1 MAARKRTGVPIVNP
15 LADAPRTDLR
25 DLKLLDFI
33 PAISPELTRP
43 DHWRVIGD
51 VLERAIRGDL
61 RVVFSAPVQ
70 HGKSVLGCHAVPWW
84 HVQDETLSIFYVTY
98 AQQFTEIQSR
108 TIRRLTEA
116 VGCRFRDDHKRL
128 DGWSFEAGGRA
139 VMTSIE
145 GPGTGLPGNIF
156 VVDDPFK
163 GPSEAYSAQRRQHV
177 YDWYRYVLT
186 ARRAPK
192 ASHIIIASRWD
203 EDDLSGRLIRDHG
216 YTEIRLPAICDDP
229 ATDPNKRQLGQAL
242 CPSGPNPKE
251 PRDLV
256 FLADLRKEIGEHA
269 FHALCQGRPIPND
282 GALFQRAP
290 VVRPMPMTFRTAIG
304 LDLGFSTKGDFTA
317 IVPLHECA
325 TTGDITIGK
334 VQRIRKRSPEVA
346 AALFDVQAEWP
357 TAEIFSYVSGG
368 EVGTVNLLADM
379 GLWLTPMPARYNKF
393 VRAQNT
399 AAAWQSGRIGV
410 PAVASWDM
418 RGFLMRLRSF
428 TGEEGGID
436 DEADAL
442 VSGFDGLACGA
453 EGGLQPGF
461 YGRRCI

>member
-1 MAARKRTGVPIVNP
+1 MAKDRRPDE
-15 LADAPRTDLR
+15 LPRPDLR
-25 DLKLLDFI
+25 DLRLLDFI
-33 PAISPELTRP
+33 PKISPELTRP
-43 DHWRVIGD
+43 DHWHAIAD

-70 HGKSVLGCHAVPWW
+70 HGKSVLGTHAVPWW
-84 HVQDETLSIFYVTY
+84 HAQDEALSIFYVTY

-108 TIRRLTEA
+108 TIRRLTDE

-163 GPSEAYSAQRRQHV
+163 GPSEAYSAQRRQQV

-216 YTEIRLPAICDDP
+216 YTEIRLPALCDDP
-229 ATDPNKRQLGQAL
+229 ENDLNGRALGEPL
-242 CPSGPNPKE
+242 CPWGPNPKE
-251 PRDLV
+251 PRDLA
-256 FLADLRKEIGEHA
+256 FLSDLRKEIGEHA
-269 FHALCQGRPIPND
+269 WNALCQGRPIPTD

-290 VVRPMPMTFRTAIG
+290 VIRPMPAEYRTVIG
-304 LDLGFSTKGDFTA
+304 VDLGYSVKGDFSC
-317 IVPLHECA
+317 IVPLHECVK
-325 TTGDITIGK
+325 TGDITIGH
-334 VQRIRKRSPEVA
+334 VLRIRKRAPELST
-346 AALFDVQAEWP
+346 ALFDVQAQWP
-357 TAEIFSYVSGG
+357 NAEMFSYVSGT
-368 EVGTVNLLADM
+368 EVGTVNLLADR
-379 GLWLTPMPARYNKF
+379 GLWLTPMPARYNKY

-399 AAAWQSGRIGV
+399 AAAWQSGRLGI

-428 TGEEGGID
+428 TGEEGGVD
-436 DEADAL
+436 DEVDAL
-442 VSGFDGLACGA
+442 VSGFDGLAAGMH
-453 EGGLQPGF
+453 GSLLPGF
-461 YGRRCI
+461 YGRRCV

>member
-1 MAARKRTGVPIVNP
+1 MAARKKPGAPIVNP
-15 LADAPRTDLR
+15 LDEAPRPGLR
-25 DLKLLDFI
+25 DLPLLDFI

-43 DHWRVIGD
+43 DHWRTIAEI
-51 VLERAIRGDL
+51 LERAIRGDL

-70 HGKSVLGCHAVPWW
+70 HGKSVLGTHAVPWW
-84 HVQDETLSIFYVTY
+84 HMRDEALSIFYVTY

-108 TIRRLTEA
+108 TIRRLTESA
-116 VGCRFRDDHKRL
+116 GCRFRDDHKRL

-139 VMTSIE
+139 VMTSVE

-163 GPSEAYSAQRRQHV
+163 GPAEAYSAQRRQLV

-216 YTEIRLPAICDDP
+216 YTEVRLPAICDDP
-229 ATDPNKRQLGQAL
+229 ATDPNKREMGQAL
-242 CPSGPNPKE
+242 CPWGPNPKE
-251 PRDLV
+251 PRDLA

-269 FHALCQGRPIPND
+269 FHALCQGRPIPTD

-290 VVRPMPMTFRTAIG
+290 VVRPMPSAYRTAIG
-304 LDLGFSTKGDFTA
+304 LDLGFTTKGDATA

-325 TTGDITIGK
+325 SMGNIHIGRVMRVK
-334 VQRIRKRSPEVA
+334 KRTPDVA
-346 AALFDVQAEWP
+346 AALLDVQAEFP
-357 TAEIFSYVSGG
+357 NVEFFTYVSGP
-368 EVGTVNLLADM
+368 EIGTINLLADR
-379 GLWLTPMPARYNKF
+379 GIWITPMPAKYNKY

-399 AAAWQSGRIGV
+399 AAAWQIGRISV
-410 PAVASWDM
+410 PPVASWDLK
-418 RGFLMRLRSF
+418 GFLMRLRSF
-428 TGEEGGID
+428 TGADGGVD

-442 VSGFDGLACGA
+442 VSGFDGLAMGA
-453 EGGLQPGF
+453 DGGLLPGF
-461 YGRRCI
+461 YGKRCM